1 MAKSAALRKPRSDD
15 REDGR
20 AVHIPSHGHGRL
32 IPYQPGQSGNPNGPV
47 DLSAYHE
54 ARRICAANSPEAAR
68 IQVQL
73 MNDDDSRV
81 RLMATEAV
89 LNRGVGKPR
98 DHTADDRNQRV
109 SLAAL
114 TPDELTSLA
123 TLLKRALGIV

>member
-1 MAKSAALRKPRSDD
+1 VITVEAER
-15 REDGR
+15 
-20 AVHIPSHGHGRL
+20 IPAHGRGRL
-32 IPYQPGQSGNPNGPV
+32 VAAWQPGQSGNPSGPV

-54 ARRICAANSPEAAR
+54 ARRICAQASPRAAE

-73 MNDDDSRV
+73 MDDDDARI
-81 RLMATEAV
+81 RLMATESV